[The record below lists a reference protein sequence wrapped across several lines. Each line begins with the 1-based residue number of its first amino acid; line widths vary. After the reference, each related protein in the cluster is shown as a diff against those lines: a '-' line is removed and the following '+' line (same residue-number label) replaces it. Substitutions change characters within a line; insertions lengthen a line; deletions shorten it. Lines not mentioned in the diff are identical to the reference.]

1 MEEAS
6 PELYKTM
13 QKILHDFKKGNAME
27 LRLTANELIK
37 KAVKNNSKIMAE
49 QSIAAYVLHKI
60 LTKEHIIKSK
70 AWPRNRAKIVENL
83 EKMVLC
89 LRRGQQKEFTK
100 MLARLHSKLERIDS
114 YFGRF
119 VQSLLD
125 KARVKYASDAYFM
138 GTSLGQAAELLG
150 ADKKTLLAYIGA
162 TRLYDKEAIHKGIAE
177 RMRELKKALGD

>member
-1 MEEAS
+1 MEETTS
-6 PELYKTM
+6 ELYKTM
-13 QKILHDFKKGNAME
+13 QKILQDFKKGNTME

-70 AWPRNRAKIVENL
+70 AWPRNRAKIIENL
-83 EKMVLC
+83 RKMALY
-89 LRRGQQKEFTK
+89 LKRGQQREFTK
-100 MLARLHSKLERIDS
+100 TLARFHSKLERIDS

-125 KARVKYASDAYFM
+125 KARVKYASDAYYM
-138 GTSLGQAAELLG
+138 GASLGQAAELLG
-150 ADKKTLLAYIGA
+150 ADKKTLLEYIGA
-162 TRLYDKEAIHKGIAE
+162 TRLYDKEVMRKGIAE
-177 RMRELKKALGD
+177 RVRELKKALGD